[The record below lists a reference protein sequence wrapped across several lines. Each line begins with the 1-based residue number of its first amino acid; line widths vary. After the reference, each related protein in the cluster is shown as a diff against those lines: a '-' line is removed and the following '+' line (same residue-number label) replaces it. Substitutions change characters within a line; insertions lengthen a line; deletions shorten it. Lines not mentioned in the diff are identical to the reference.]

1 MSILLVDRIPGLARV
16 TCVKAIVLQPGPR
29 CVIVTSCYCCYSPAL
44 ACMYSVAAV
53 GKVPDLGNLKA
64 LLTLDLSHNNLEGPV
79 PESLI
84 NLPALQILDISF
96 NHLNDTLPV
105 GQSDSGLG
113 IADFSGNRL
122 TLTNIILPSVHW
134 LNLSGNNYHG
144 NGELLD
150 VKLSNTSA
158 VVDLRGNPFK
168 CSYPGT

>member
-1 MSILLVDRIPGLARV
+1 MD
-16 TCVKAIVLQPGPR
+16 
-29 CVIVTSCYCCYSPAL
+29 Y
-44 ACMYSVAAV
+44 VAAA
-53 GKVPDLGNLKA
+53 GNNVPDLGNLKA
-64 LLTLDLSHNNLEGPV
+64 LRKLDMCNNSLEGPV

-84 NLPALQILDISF
+84 NMPALQILNMSF
-96 NHLNDTLPV
+96 NIFTGTLPV
-105 GQSDSGLG
+105 GQSNSSLS

-122 TLTNIILPSVHW
+122 TLTNITLPSVHL
-134 LNLSGNNYHG
+134 LNLSGNNYMG

>member
-1 MSILLVDRIPGLARV
+1 MD
-16 TCVKAIVLQPGPR
+16 
-29 CVIVTSCYCCYSPAL
+29 Y
-44 ACMYSVAAV
+44 VAAA
-53 GKVPDLGNLKA
+53 GNNVPDLGNFKA
-64 LLTLDLSHNNLEGPV
+64 LRKLFLSNSNLEGPV

-84 NLPALQILDISF
+84 NLPELQILNMAF
-96 NHLNDTLPV
+96 NIFSGTLPV
-105 GQSDSGLG
+105 GQSNSNLS